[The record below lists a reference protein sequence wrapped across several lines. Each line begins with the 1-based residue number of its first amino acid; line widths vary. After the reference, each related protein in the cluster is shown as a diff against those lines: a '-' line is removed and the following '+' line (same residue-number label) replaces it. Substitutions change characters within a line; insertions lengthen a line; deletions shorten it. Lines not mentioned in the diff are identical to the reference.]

1 MRYMAEFSRN
11 KPLAQC
17 VALSLPRVRFPGPEA
32 SPQQI
37 RASCKAWR
45 KHAAVAKRRIKKE
58 SLKDLPSGYAAQL
71 AAITDL
77 LDRLTPLLARG
88 HETQP
93 RAEFLGNCVS
103 DLMTLG
109 LYAPALQYQSLLLED
124 LAAQN
129 DAQGASAPA
138 LALAQGHL
146 RMAELLREQPDLSR
160 AREQAQQARSLCAAQ
175 DGATQLAARRCAL
188 FIAEI
193 GLYQEDVEPAFAQAA
208 AVRRALGDEH
218 GDDLA
223 LECRALRIQAIA
235 RAVQRDFKAALARVK
250 AALAAGQA
258 ARLDARWATV
268 PKLKVFAGILLR
280 KLRQWDEAEA
290 AFREA
295 ETELAALFAPGHLDM
310 GRTAMEI
317 GRFHCLKQD
326 FDQAEAS
333 LRQALA
339 TFKPLARAH
348 LELAIAS
355 AFQARL
361 LRVRGKRQ
369 RAWQM
374 VEQGLK
380 ACAKQPVAHSEWA
393 YRIQLERAYLLFG
406 EGQFAEAIP
415 CLQALLA
422 RARPSARDPHSGE
435 LHLLLGRAHMAR
447 QEMPE
452 AQAALTQ
459 ALACPADPEDFPL
472 RAHARLD
479 LATARLGLGH
489 HRAARR
495 ATESVLRDLDR
506 AALDREFLRGRCAY
520 VLGRS
525 CRLTGDLQQAD
536 AHFQFARDRLAP
548 DPGLAAECR
557 LWIGDTCLEQGDH
570 GLAIEALQGLV
581 KDKSLKH
588 LRREEDRI
596 KTWYLYGLALYLA
609 GNLEAAW
616 KRVQTAYDGMAKC
629 ASSLRAS
636 KLPSEI
642 RLLMGNLAA
651 ITGRHKTVVK
661 VLGPLLAEA
670 PARSPERLGIHGLL
684 GQACWNLEQRKQA
697 CAHFE
702 TCLPLAL
709 ELHGPQA
716 PTTLQVREQL
726 AYALQALDEPARAA
740 TELEA
745 LLQYAAGPAYA
756 ASKPKWTLTLAE
768 LQYRLGRL
776 DAARRALARLPADMT
791 PAKRTGEQRI
801 FVRRAQL
808 ESRIE
813 RAANRP
819 DSARRVLR
827 QALAERLPADLDPE
841 WADAHVMLA
850 DLDQETQAREAAVWN
865 LRAALALYRAHDAR
879 ERSIECGLQIAAC
892 LWQDGQRRDSLREL
906 GAVLAWVEA
915 KPDAASPNARLGLY
929 LTQGRRLACVGRK
942 QEALAHWRQAIRIG
956 TGCRGSKRLPL
967 LAQCQLEAARLE
979 TAAAAEKRYRWIQWE
994 YKRQKRKPDKTLAL
1008 SCLQYGII
1016 LWDRNELQP
1025 AFDQL
1030 QKAHALFG
1038 ATADAEAPAA
1048 LATRHYLALWH
1059 ADAGAAD
1066 EARALLQSLLAVP
1079 RRALPAALSPALLR
1093 DHLAL
1098 LAPPGQFPLPFP
1110 PGA

>member
-77 LDRLTPLLARG
+77 LDRLTPLIARG

-93 RAEFLGNCVS
+93 RAEFLGHCVS

-129 DAQGASAPA
+129 DAQDASAPA

-160 AREQAQQARSLCAAQ
+160 ARAQAQQARSLCAAQ

-235 RAVQRDFKAALARVK
+235 RAVQRDFKAALAQVK

-258 ARLDARWATV
+258 ARLDARWATL

-369 RAWQM
+369 RAWKM
-374 VEQGLK
+374 VEQGMK

-495 ATESVLRDLDR
+495 AAESVLRDLDR

-536 AHFQFARDRLAP
+536 AHLQFARDRLAP

-596 KTWYLYGLALYLA
+596 KTW
-609 GNLEAAW
+609 
-616 KRVQTAYDGMAKC
+616 
-629 ASSLRAS
+629 
-636 KLPSEI
+636 
-642 RLLMGNLAA
+642 
-651 ITGRHKTVVK
+651 
-661 VLGPLLAEA
+661 
-670 PARSPERLGIHGLL
+670 
-684 GQACWNLEQRKQA
+684 
-697 CAHFE
+697 
-702 TCLPLAL
+702 
-709 ELHGPQA
+709 
-716 PTTLQVREQL
+716 
-726 AYALQALDEPARAA
+726 
-740 TELEA
+740 
-745 LLQYAAGPAYA
+745 
-756 ASKPKWTLTLAE
+756 
-768 LQYRLGRL
+768 
-776 DAARRALARLPADMT
+776 
-791 PAKRTGEQRI
+791 
-801 FVRRAQL
+801 
-808 ESRIE
+808 
-813 RAANRP
+813 
-819 DSARRVLR
+819 
-827 QALAERLPADLDPE
+827 
-841 WADAHVMLA
+841 
-850 DLDQETQAREAAVWN
+850 
-865 LRAALALYRAHDAR
+865 
-879 ERSIECGLQIAAC
+879 
-892 LWQDGQRRDSLREL
+892 
-906 GAVLAWVEA
+906 
-915 KPDAASPNARLGLY
+915 
-929 LTQGRRLACVGRK
+929 
-942 QEALAHWRQAIRIG
+942 
-956 TGCRGSKRLPL
+956 
-967 LAQCQLEAARLE
+967 
-979 TAAAAEKRYRWIQWE
+979 
-994 YKRQKRKPDKTLAL
+994 
-1008 SCLQYGII
+1008 
-1016 LWDRNELQP
+1016 
-1025 AFDQL
+1025 
-1030 QKAHALFG
+1030 
-1038 ATADAEAPAA
+1038 
-1048 LATRHYLALWH
+1048 
-1059 ADAGAAD
+1059 
-1066 EARALLQSLLAVP
+1066 
-1079 RRALPAALSPALLR
+1079 
-1093 DHLAL
+1093 
-1098 LAPPGQFPLPFP
+1098 
-1110 PGA
+1110 